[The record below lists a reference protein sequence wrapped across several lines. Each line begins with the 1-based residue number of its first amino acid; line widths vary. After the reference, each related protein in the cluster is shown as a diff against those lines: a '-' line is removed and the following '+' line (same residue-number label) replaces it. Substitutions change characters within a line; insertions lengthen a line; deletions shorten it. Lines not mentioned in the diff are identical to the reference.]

1 MSLQR
6 IRQEYLRDC
15 FELNEG
21 RSEGVHDSSVQT
33 DSLVRVPG
41 RHVGN
46 NDRIADLKTL
56 QDLDGANGAAPE
68 FYRDSNR
75 SRAAVNDFE
84 DPDCA
89 IGLSLHRTA
98 HKEHVVEPLQ
108 FDRTIHTQ
116 VRPS

>member
-1 MSLQR
+1 MSLQSV
-6 IRQEYLRDC
+6 RQEYLRDC

-21 RSEGVHDSSVQT
+21 RAERVHDSSVQT

-56 QDLDGANGAAPE
+56 QDFNGTHGTAPE

-75 SRAAVNDFE
+75 SSAAVDDFE
-84 DPDCA
+84 DPDGA
-89 IGLSLHRTA
+89 IGLSLHRTT
-98 HKEHVVEPLQ
+98 HEEHVVEPL
-108 FDRTIHTQ
+108 
-116 VRPS
+116 